1 MAAQEERER
10 QENVE
15 NCQRVAEK
23 RSSDVELVGQA
34 QFESVRCLVESAD
47 AFGANLQ
54 WMVDGGWRSST
65 RTDGAYNGPL
75 QFSGRLKDVKTTKQK
90 HHIH

>member
-1 MAAQEERER
+1 MNFPHSQPMAAQEERER

-23 RSSDVELVGQA
+23 RSSDVELVSQA

-47 AFGANLQ
+47 AFGTNLQ
-54 WMVDGGWRSST
+54 WKVAGGV
-65 RTDGAYNGPL
+65 PPE
-75 QFSGRLKDVKTTKQK
+75 QMGRFLWSLTISRAVKRC
-90 HHIH
+90 